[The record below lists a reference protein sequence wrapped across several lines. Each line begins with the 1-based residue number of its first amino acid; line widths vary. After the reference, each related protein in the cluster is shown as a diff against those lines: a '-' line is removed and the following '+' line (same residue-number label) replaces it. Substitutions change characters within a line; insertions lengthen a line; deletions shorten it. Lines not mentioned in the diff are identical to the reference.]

1 MAIDPNQRLAADMAD
16 AANALLET
24 MDSAQTASACM
35 DWPSEEERRTWFFTP
50 TDHGGVS
57 LHALQADQ
65 QRLVMALV
73 ATALSTPGYV
83 TASLILGQENVLD
96 QLEGFGVDFGRT
108 RGRDPMLYWIRFFG
122 RPGDHRWSWR
132 FGGHHLSIN
141 ITIADDRVTSTTPCF
156 MGADPARTPLL
167 GPHLH
172 QPLGGAEDLGRELVR
187 SLHAEQAAQA
197 ILPVPPVD
205 IVGANRPRLSDGD
218 RPLGLPV
225 VWRGRFEQEL
235 DQLLD
240 RMQRKTEE
248 RLGLTE
254 SHVDELA
261 FSTTPRGVP
270 GNSLSQDQ
278 RSLLVAL
285 LTTYIGRI
293 ADDVADLQLAKVRAS
308 LDELHFL
315 WAGSTEPGA
324 PHYYRIQGG
333 DLFIEYDCAQRDGN
347 HVHTVW
353 RDLATDFGGD
363 PLAEHYTTTD
373 SHH

>member
-1 MAIDPNQRLAADMAD
+1 MAIDPNQRLAADMAT

-24 MDSAQTASACM
+24 LDAGQTRAACLP
-35 DWPSEEERRTWFFTP
+35 WPSEDERRTWFFTP

-57 LHALQADQ
+57 LHQLNATQ
-65 QRLVMALV
+65 QRRVMALV

-96 QLEGFGVDFGRT
+96 QLEGFRVDFGRE

-122 RPGDHRWSWR
+122 LPGDKQWSWR
-132 FGGHHLSIN
+132 FGGHHLSVN
-141 ITIADDRVTSTTPCF
+141 ITVSGGRVVSTTPCF
-156 MGADPARTPLL
+156 MGADPARAPLL

-187 SLHAEQAAQA
+187 SLLPDQIARAV
-197 ILPVPPVD
+197 LPVPPVD
-205 IVGANRPRLSDGD
+205 IVGANRPRLSEGD

-225 VWRGRFEQEL
+225 VWRGRFESEI
-235 DQLLD
+235 DQLLEG
-240 RMQRKTEE
+240 MQQRTEE
-248 RLGLTE
+248 GLGLTE
-254 SHVDELA
+254 AHVDELA
-261 FSTTPRGVP
+261 FSTTPKGVA
-270 GNSLSQDQ
+270 GADLSTEQQ
-278 RSLLVAL
+278 SLLVEL

-293 ADDVADLQLAKVRAS
+293 ADDVADAQLAKVKAS
-308 LDELHFL
+308 LGELHFL

-324 PHYYRIQGG
+324 PHYYRVHGG

-353 RDLATDFGGD
+353 RDLASDFGGD
-363 PLAEHYTTTD
+363 PLAEHYTTD

>member
-1 MAIDPNQRLAADMAD
+1 MTIDPNQRLATDMA
-16 AANALLET
+16 AAADALL
-24 MDSAQTASACM
+24 QTLDESQIAAACM
-35 DWPSEEERRTWFFTP
+35 AWPSEQERRTWFFTP

-57 LHALQADQ
+57 LHELDPHQ

-83 TASLILGQENVLD
+83 TASLILGQENILD
-96 QLEGFGVDFGRT
+96 QLEGFGVDFGRA
-108 RGRDPMLYWIRFFG
+108 RGRDPMLYWVRIFG
-122 RPGDHRWSWR
+122 RPGDRQWAWR

-141 ITIADDRVTSTTPCF
+141 MTIFDGRVVSTTPCF

-187 SLHAEQAAQA
+187 SLDTAQAARA
-197 ILPVPPVD
+197 VLPVPPVD
-205 IVGANRPRLSDGD
+205 IVGANRPQLSEGD

-225 VWRGRFEQEL
+225 VWRGRFEQEIDQML
-235 DQLLD
+235 DG
-240 RMQRKTEE
+240 MQRRTEE
-248 RLGLTE
+248 GLGLTE
-254 SHVDELA
+254 AHIDELA
-261 FSTTPRGVP
+261 FSATPKGVA
-270 GNSLSQDQ
+270 GADLSPEQ
-278 RSLLVAL
+278 RSLLVDV
-285 LTTYIGRI
+285 LTAYIGRI
-293 ADDVADLQLAKVRAS
+293 ADDVADLQLAKVNAS
-308 LDELHFL
+308 LDQLHFL
-315 WAGSTEPGA
+315 WAGSTEPGL

-333 DLFIEYDCAQRDGN
+333 DLFIEYDCAQREGN

-363 PLAEHYTTTD
+363 PLAEHYTTG